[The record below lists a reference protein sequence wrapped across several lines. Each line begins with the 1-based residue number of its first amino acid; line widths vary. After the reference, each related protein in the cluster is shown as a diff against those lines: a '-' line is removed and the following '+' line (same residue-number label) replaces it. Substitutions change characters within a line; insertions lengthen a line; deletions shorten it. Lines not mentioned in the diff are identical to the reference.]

1 MISLT
6 GEYECRLDERGRV
19 KFPQKLIDSLG
30 ELKHTGFIV
39 NRGFEKNLAIYP
51 KTVWEQ
57 KTKEINQLNI
67 YDKKHREAIRY
78 FYRGEK
84 DLLLDS
90 ADGVN
95 VPGNLLTYAGIE
107 KDAVLFAYKD
117 FIELWS
123 KEEYEHYLSSEPDS
137 FDEVIQGVFGNKPDF
152 LP

>member
-1 MISLT
+1 M
-6 GEYECRLDERGRV
+6 
-19 KFPQKLIDSLG
+19 
-30 ELKHTGFIV
+30 

-78 FYRGEK
+78 FYRGATE
-84 DLLLDS
+84 LLLDS
-90 ADGVN
+90 ADRVN

-123 KEEYEHYLSSEPDS
+123 KEEYERYLSSEPDS